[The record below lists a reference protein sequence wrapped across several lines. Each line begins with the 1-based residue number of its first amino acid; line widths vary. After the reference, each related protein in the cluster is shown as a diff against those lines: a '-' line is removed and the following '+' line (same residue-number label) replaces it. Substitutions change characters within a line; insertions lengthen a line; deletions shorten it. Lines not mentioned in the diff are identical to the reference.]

1 MTGCKVEPMQPAP
14 AAWVESMSE
23 WLLSYEDVRT
33 SEDPRQAI
41 LDFLAS
47 VYRVGVTNGGWNAEA
62 HRYLAPA
69 PAPGA

>member
-1 MTGCKVEPMQPAP
+1 
-14 AAWVESMSE
+14 
-23 WLLSYEDVRT
+23 VRT

-62 HRYLAPA
+62 NRYLAPA